1 MFRIIGFLVGVVLT
15 LVFLTAVVDRPT
27 RDRVGLLAVE
37 LTGPVLDTIDRIF
50 PETPGPAD
58 LELKDPGQTLI
69 DQTALEPT
77 VPELPV
83 QPRATAAASAVDED
97 VTMEEPLPLP
107 VFQDTIVW
115 QPLWT
120 AFHSELS
127 ARGFASRLEHL
138 TGREYRVRRASPW
151 SYQVEVAYKDE
162 EQRDALIEEIQQRT
176 GLVLQAQNQ

>member
-1 MFRIIGFLVGVVLT
+1 MFRITGFLVGVVLT

-50 PETPGPAD
+50 PETPGPTD
-58 LELKDPGQTLI
+58 LELKDPEQTFI
-69 DQTALEPT
+69 EPT
-77 VPELPV
+77 VLELPV

-97 VTMEEPLPLP
+97 VTMEEPLPPP